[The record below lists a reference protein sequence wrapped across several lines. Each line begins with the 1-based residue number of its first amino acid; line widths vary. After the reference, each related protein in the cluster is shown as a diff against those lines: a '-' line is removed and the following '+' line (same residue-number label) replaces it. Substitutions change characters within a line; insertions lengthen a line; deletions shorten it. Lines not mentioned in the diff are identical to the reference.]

1 MPEEDAQLVQ
11 RIAAA
16 QGTARDA
23 EEELC
28 RRYGPRARLY
38 GLRHLRDDDL
48 ARELAQAVLV
58 AVLVAVRGGR
68 VTEPEHLDRFVLGTC
83 RNVAARMRE
92 GAARAAPTD
101 PADLDLV
108 PVMPELEALDHPALI
123 RCLAG
128 LGERARLVVHLSFGE
143 ERPSAEIAARLET
156 SEGNV
161 RVLRHRAVAQ
171 LRKCLDASPEER
183 A

>member
-1 MPEEDAQLVQ
+1 MPEEDAQLVR
-11 RIAAA
+11 RIAEARE
-16 QGTARDA
+16 TARDA

-48 ARELAQAVLV
+48 ARDLAQAVLV
-58 AVLVAVRGGR
+58 GVLVAVRRGR
-68 VTEPEHLDRFVLGTC
+68 VTEPGHLERFVLGTC
-83 RNVAARMRE
+83 RNVAGRMRGE
-92 GAARAAPTD
+92 GRRVMPTD
-101 PADLDLV
+101 PADWIV
-108 PVMPELEALDHPALI
+108 SVMPELETVDQPALL

-128 LGERARLVVHLSFGE
+128 LGERARLVVQLSFNEDRSTG
-143 ERPSAEIAARLET
+143 EIAARLET

-171 LRKCLDASPEER
+171 LRKCLDSSPAER
-183 A
+183 S